1 VPVPVGKWEPDVAIA
16 LSSISRCFQGDIPN
30 VLATASAD
38 GVPNVIFLSQ
48 VTMVDDDHVAVSNQ
62 FLRKTMQNLAENP
75 VATLLVIDPGDGE
88 SYKLLARHVRSEC
101 DGGDFEEARLAIDSM
116 AAMVGMQD
124 VFSLKGLEVFR
135 VLDVVQVPFSET
147 ES

>member
-1 VPVPVGKWEPDVAIA
+1 MAIA
-16 LSSISRCFQGDIPN
+16 PASISRCFQGDIPN
-30 VLATASAD
+30 VLATASAS

-48 VTMVDDDHVAVSNQ
+48 VTLVDGDHLAISNQ

-75 VATLLVIDPGDGE
+75 VATLLVLDPGDGE
-88 SYKLLARHVRSEC
+88 SYKILARHVRSEC
-101 DGGDFEEARLAIDSM
+101 EGEGFEEARLALDSM

-124 VFSLKGLEVFR
+124 VFALKGLEVFR
-135 VLDVVQVPFSET
+135 VLDVVQVPFSEA

>member
-1 VPVPVGKWEPDVAIA
+1 MAIPLA
-16 LSSISRCFQGDIPN
+16 SISRCFQGDIPN

-48 VTMVDDDHVAVSNQ
+48 VTIVDDDHLAISNQ
-62 FLRKTMQNLAENP
+62 FLRKTMHNLGENP
-75 VATLLVIDPGDGE
+75 VATLLVLDPGDGE
-88 SYKLLARHVRSEC
+88 SYKILARHVRSEC
-101 DGGDFEEARLAIDSM
+101 EGESFDEARQSLDSM

-147 ES
+147 PS

>member
-1 VPVPVGKWEPDVAIA
+1 MPIA
-16 LSSISRCFQGDIPN
+16 LAAISRCFQGDIPN
-30 VLATASAD
+30 VLATVSAD

-48 VTMVDDDHVAVSNQ
+48 VMVVDDDHVAISNQ

-88 SYKLLARHVRSEC
+88 SYKLLARHVRSER
-101 DGGDFEEARLAIDSM
+101 DGEGFEEARFALDSL

-124 VFSLKGLEVFR
+124 VFSLKCLEVFR
-135 VLDVVQVPFSET
+135 VLDVVQIPFSET
-147 ES
+147 TS

>member
-1 VPVPVGKWEPDVAIA
+1 MTIA
-16 LSSISRCFQGDIPN
+16 LTSIRRCFQGDIPN

-48 VTMVDDDHVAVSNQ
+48 VTIVDDDHVAISNQ
-62 FLRKTMQNLAENP
+62 FLRKTIRNLAENP

-88 SYKLLARHVRSEC
+88 SYKLLVRHVRSEN
-101 DGGDFEEARLAIDSM
+101 DGEGFEEARLALDSL
-116 AAMVGMQD
+116 AALVDMQD

-147 ES
+147 TS